1 MIRKKMKTASEL
13 IKIIGKQKDLLEE
26 VDEAIRSFNAGDL
39 DMRPDDFEELV
50 DDFYIN
56 NKKLSDSIK
65 HILFSFREQQAI
77 LDNSPDI
84 KENGMYWR
92 SDL

>member
-65 HILFSFREQQAI
+65 HILFSFREQ
-77 LDNSPDI
+77 
-84 KENGMYWR
+84 
-92 SDL
+92 